1 MIVHNVRRIHEK
13 VQEIFLTKVY
23 ICRCT
28 KILMCDENIYVKSTW
43 SLDNA
48 SDKTEEILK
57 KNGIKTKKQKKYKL
71 ILSLRYELVET
82 SVQCPESPLVK

>member
-1 MIVHNVRRIHEK
+1 
-13 VQEIFLTKVY
+13 
-23 ICRCT
+23 
-28 KILMCDENIYVKSTW
+28 MCDENIYVKSTW